1 MARSKIKTAKTSQ
14 NQSPEKLQSITFSQD
29 QKTRD
34 QMTEIVADQEKGKFR
49 EMGLKLERG
58 SVGFERNRWMR
69 KGSVNAQWEW
79 KRP

>member
-14 NQSPEKLQSITFSQD
+14 NQSPEKLQSITFSRD

-49 EMGLKLERG
+49 EMGLKLERERE
-58 SVGFERNRWMR
+58 GFER
-69 KGSVNAQWEW
+69 KGYEETGG
-79 KRP
+79 